1 MVGQAL
7 SRNTPI
13 VLLND
18 IYVLSGPG
26 TKELLYEC
34 AAGAVVG
41 TVVGF
46 NMQGAGTTGGF
57 NRDHTT
63 GLEAR
68 FIAEVSNASLRLT
81 RQEAA
86 ALIPKLMTGYI
97 DTLAEPNRGR
107 PFWEVYDVETV
118 QPTEEW
124 LDIYYTVKEEI
135 SQLGLSFDYARR
147 PKA

>member
-1 MVGQAL
+1 
-7 SRNTPI
+7 
-13 VLLND
+13 
-18 IYVLSGPG
+18 
-26 TKELLYEC
+26 
-34 AAGAVVG
+34 
-41 TVVGF
+41 
-46 NMQGAGTTGGF
+46 
-57 NRDHTT
+57 
-63 GLEAR
+63 
-68 FIAEVSNASLRLT
+68 LRLT